1 MFNLALVLPNSIF
14 YHAGR
19 TAGHFVRKIVMD
31 MNIPT
36 YEVGNFHDWPSCI
49 NLSPEEENKLSF
61 CFIRHPLSWLK
72 SFWCIQM
79 QRGWSLDEYSKSL
92 QSDSFSEFL
101 MKAVEIY
108 PDGPVS
114 AIFRP
119 YLEQCKEVGRQE
131 NLKEDLHRILD
142 LAGEEIVPSILS
154 QARIIAVDI
163 DHSISIAATAPRLV
177 LDKVIK
183 IEKNFIE
190 QWGYRDF
197 PVQLI
202 GPSNFCY
209 APYVNLGL
217 SKNSISLQDFK
228 NSQGD
233 NEIILNNQI
242 LPSAER
248 KHRIT
253 GLAIINTL
261 RDYDFQNKDVLDI
274 NCTDGAYCFYAE
286 SKKAKS
292 VIGVNKDLPEVAEKL
307 KNALD
312 SKVTFLKKGFYGVDQ
327 HVNQRFDLVMCFK
340 LLQRARY
347 PFLLIRTLSRL
358 MKKGGE
364 LILECDYL
372 NGFDGVPILY
382 CPLGSESP
390 THSFNCTFFNKKALV
405 NILTSF
411 GFHDFVFHKEIKMPV
426 PYSRNYW
433 DLPIEGKGNLHAIES
448 GAGWLVMSC
457 KWNPDIADIDSRY
470 EADLVP
476 GSYLLDGWDKGFSSN
491 TLPEFAVNEEMLSR
505 NRSQV
510 GALSQSYNIALS
522 KYEEAKTAILDRDKS
537 LQGHR
542 QQLQHFVAEL
552 ESVRLTLIERTALL
566 ENSNLELHRVTSEL
580 ISLRELLV
588 ERTKM
593 LEAAL
598 AEKSKPNK

>member
-1 MFNLALVLPNSIF
+1 MALVLPNSIF
-14 YHAGR
+14 YHVGR
-19 TAGHFVRKIVMD
+19 TAGHFVRKTIVD
-31 MNIPT
+31 MHIPT

-61 CFIRHPLSWLK
+61 SFIRHPLSWLK

-79 QRGWSLDEYSKSL
+79 QRGWSLDEYSVSL

-101 MKAVEIY
+101 IKAVEIY

-119 YLEQCKEVGRQE
+119 YLEQCKEIGRQE
-131 NLKEDLHRILD
+131 NLKEDLCRIMN
-142 LAGEEIVPSILS
+142 LAGEKIIPSVIS
-154 QARIIAVDI
+154 QAKIIAVDI
-163 DHSISIAATAPRLV
+163 DPTISISATAPKSV
-177 LDKVIK
+177 LDKVMDV
-183 IEKNFIE
+183 EKSFVD

-197 PVQLI
+197 PMNLI
-202 GPSNFCY
+202 GKSNFCY
-209 APYVNLGL
+209 APYIDLGL
-217 SKNSISLQDFK
+217 SKNSIPLEDFK

-233 NEIILNNQI
+233 NEIILDNKI
-242 LPSAER
+242 LSSTER

-261 RDYDFQNKDVLDI
+261 RDYDFKNKDVLDI

-307 KNALD
+307 KKTLD
-312 SKVTFLKKGFYGVDQ
+312 SKATFLKKGFYGIDQ
-327 HVNQRFDLVMCFK
+327 HVNQKFDLIMCFK
-340 LLQRARY
+340 LLQRVRY
-347 PFLLIRTLSRL
+347 PFLLIRTLSRM

-372 NGFDGVPILY
+372 DGFEGVPMLY

-405 NILTSF
+405 NTLASF
-411 GFHDFVFHKEIKMPV
+411 GFHDFIFHKEIKMPV
-426 PYSRNYW
+426 PNSRNYW
-433 DLPIEGKGNLHAIES
+433 NLPIEGKGNLHTIES
-448 GAGWLVMSC
+448 GVGWLVMSC
-457 KWNPDIADIDSRY
+457 KWNPDIADMDSRY

-476 GSYLLDGWDKGFSSN
+476 GSYLLEGWDKGFSGN
-491 TLPEFAVNEEMLSR
+491 GLPEFVVNEDMVSR
-505 NRSQV
+505 CRSQV
-510 GALSQSYNIALS
+510 GSLSQSYNIALS

-537 LQGHR
+537 LQEHR
-542 QQLQHFVAEL
+542 QQLKDFSIEL
-552 ESVRLTLIERTALL
+552 QSIRLTLIERTSLL
-566 ENSNLELHRVTSEL
+566 EDSNLELNRVTAEL

-593 LEAAL
+593 LEALL
-598 AEKSKPNK
+598 AEKS